1 MVNFGKIISKKILQL
16 NPGRAKD
23 MENEIEY
30 KREIIKMLEMIE
42 DASILIKILTVVK
55 THLVILR
62 EREQD

>member
-1 MVNFGKIISKKILQL
+1 
-16 NPGRAKD
+16 